1 MTIYSVCSSVLGH
14 SGAVELPENPPNPV
28 HLAHTMSPANPS
40 GGFQTPGITI
50 LENDTLEVSTMRC
63 LVKSMDAPE
72 VQFLFNYNLKSNVN
86 ALKGNFIAHMKR
98 QRGESLRQEDLTVT
112 FAGKPLGTK
121 ENIAKLRVPY
131 QTGDR
136 VLTYNASNEP
146 FYISNKNIAS
156 SLSSSSLVGQ

>member
-1 MTIYSVCSSVLGH
+1 M
-14 SGAVELPENPPNPV
+14 ELPENPVNSV
-28 HLAHTMSPANPS
+28 HSAYVVGPADPS
-40 GGFQTPGITI
+40 VVFQAPGIAI

-63 LVKSMDAPE
+63 LVKSTDAPE

-86 ALKGNFIAHMKR
+86 ALKGNFIAHLKT
-98 QRGESLRQEDLTVT
+98 QRGESLRQEDLMVI

-131 QTGDR
+131 VIGDR

-146 FYISNKNIAS
+146 FYITKKNAA
-156 SLSSSSLVGQ
+156 SLSSSPAGK